1 MTDKAKNRKDV
12 PSVDTGAILPMDVRD
27 RLFIG
32 SFFPKEANKLELI
45 LVRDINKKTELS
57 QKDIVDFKVAFDGK
71 TKQTTWNEEGQK
83 KKKIRFSNPEVEFLQ
98 KQSKRLDSEKKL
110 TLEILSLCER
120 IDNLNKKTDE
130 QEE

>member
-1 MTDKAKNRKDV
+1 MTDKKGNKKDV
-12 PSVDTGAILPMDVRD
+12 PSVDTGATLGMDVKD

-32 SFFPKEANKLELI
+32 GFFPKEANKLELI
-45 LVRDINKKTELS
+45 LARDITKKTELT

-71 TKQTTWNEEGQK
+71 TKQTTWSEEGQK

-98 KQSKRLDSEKKL
+98 RQTKRLDSEKKL
-110 TLEILSLCER
+110 TLELLSLCER
-120 IDNLNKKTDE
+120 IDSLNKKTDE